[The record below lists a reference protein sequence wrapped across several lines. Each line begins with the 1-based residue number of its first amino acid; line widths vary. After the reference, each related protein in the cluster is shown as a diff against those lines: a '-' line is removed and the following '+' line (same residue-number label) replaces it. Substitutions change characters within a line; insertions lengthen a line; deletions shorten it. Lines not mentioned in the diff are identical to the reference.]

1 MSVLLPLSIRE
12 QNAELRLDWP
22 KFRTVLFEPGRQ
34 RVIWRGE
41 VWPGINRYKIEI
53 EYSMER
59 VIMGPKVRVVSPSL
73 TRLPG
78 NPEGSLPHVYERDTD
93 PYLCLFD
100 PRGRE
105 WTGSGCRFQK
115 RLFLGR
121 LIGLV
126 CYEGWL
132 LTGAWHGGG
141 RHVTGEIGMSFD
153 LEEAR

>member
-12 QNAELRLDWP
+12 QDAELRLDWP

-41 VWPGINRYKIEI
+41 VRPGINHYTIEI

-78 NPEGSLPHVYERDTD
+78 NPEGSLPHVYDRDTD

-105 WTGSGCRFQK
+105 WTGWMSISK
-115 RLFLGR
+115 KIVPWTLDW
-121 LIGLV
+121 LV
-126 CYEGWL
+126 CYEDWL
-132 LTGAWHGGG
+132 LTGVWHGGG
-141 RHVTGEIGMSFD
+141 RHVTVQIGMSFD
-153 LEEAR
+153 LEDSR